1 MRKSLKVLEQEQIIA
16 QQQKLLLENEIEM
29 KGKEM
34 ASLAL
39 ANVARK
45 NSVEAIKDTLREKE
59 RTGSLSRRDID
70 RMLSMIDNNDTD
82 QFWSV
87 FQNNFDLIHKNFFR
101 NLHKK
106 YPKLTPSDLRFC
118 ALLRLNLNTKD
129 IAKFTNLTIRGVEG
143 ARYRLRKKMDIAA
156 DKSLTDF
163 LIEFE

>member
-1 MRKSLKVLEQEQIIA
+1 
-16 QQQKLLLENEIEM
+16 M

-87 FQNNFDLIHKNFFR
+87 FQNNFDLIHKN
-101 NLHKK
+101 
-106 YPKLTPSDLRFC
+106 
-118 ALLRLNLNTKD
+118 
-129 IAKFTNLTIRGVEG
+129 
-143 ARYRLRKKMDIAA
+143 
-156 DKSLTDF
+156 
-163 LIEFE
+163 LINPVPVSF